1 MDNYDC
7 VKTLKEHSKS
17 VNSIKLIEEN
27 LLVSCSDDHTLK
39 IWDLDEGKCIRTL
52 EGGLFYF
59 IYKTQMQHIH
69 FILFL
74 FELNIY

>member
-1 MDNYDC
+1 MDSLNC

-59 IYKTQMQHIH
+59 IYKAQMQHIH
-69 FILFL
+69 LFY
-74 FELNIY
+74 FYLN